1 MPSVSPSSDPV
12 GPNTTTSARSK
23 HAQSPSSESVLLR
36 RILLPLVGLTICV
49 LTYAYGVHMRRD
61 IVFDEIGLQNPVY
74 TFYTTGH
81 MTYPMHGQPDFM
93 VVHPPTHYAITA
105 VLMKFGLPLF
115 TAAAIPLV
123 VLSAILALVILT
135 GAYSTLEATA
145 LLLAYFV
152 ALTTWSEFYT
162 LRPDLHV
169 SAAWFTA
176 LVTLESARRGEWHS
190 GRLFL
195 GSALAVL
202 TASVHYWGVSALLLP
217 LIYGALMVRTR
228 GLRRSRRQIVSIA
241 AGGCLVGIPFLVWF
255 IPLRGPIMEMV
266 SSVQSGGTPLNAF
279 KRHLASYHEFALRLP
294 HTWMTRA
301 LASVVSAPVLL
312 SGVPAVFVAV
322 PLLVWKKETR
332 WLALAG
338 ALLPLFVLFFSQG
351 KQVGYT
357 GYFTPE
363 FMLLFAAILIAFF
376 SLTEKA
382 RPRIVGRTGWTA
394 GVIVVVSL
402 LAFSGVP
409 TSMGNA
415 WVWTE
420 QLDALD
426 VIRGA
431 ARRVIGSRAV
441 VAVTSAGVWFTGGG
455 TFVWHA
461 FNELVA
467 ANRQHAD
474 VKAMLAPMDA
484 IVLDTNWW
492 VAEKNLAPTGTW
504 YTDRLLNLKG
514 FVLPNGANT
523 RYMMHLF
530 LTAQPVD
537 SVHGFFVNDD
547 GGAEFVENANGTTMV
562 SVLVC
567 DHTPRLNGFSQA
579 FYRFSFAY
587 DREPAPD
594 SPSIV
599 VFGTTAPDP
608 TPEVAGCAVRDR
620 HLGLLRP
627 VGLAEL
633 RADAS
638 PGPPIQ
644 FFFKRTEALASA
656 GRVQSGAAAG
666 QPPRISERVSRSE
679 GSLARADDRRAA
691 SIELR
696 PESAPRH

>member
-1 MPSVSPSSDPV
+1 
-12 GPNTTTSARSK
+12 
-23 HAQSPSSESVLLR
+23 
-36 RILLPLVGLTICV
+36 LPLVALTMCV
-49 LTYAYGVHMRRD
+49 LTYAYGVHMRRE

-81 MTYPMHGQPDFM
+81 MTYPMHGQPDYM

-105 VLMKFGLPLF
+105 MLMKLGLPLF

-123 VLSAILALVILT
+123 VLSAILALVVLT
-135 GAYSTLEATA
+135 GAYSAVEATA

-152 ALTTWSEFYT
+152 ALTTWSDFYT

-176 LVTLESARRGEWHS
+176 LVTLESARRGGWHS

-202 TASVHYWGVSALLLP
+202 AASVHYWGVSALLLP
-217 LIYGALMVRTR
+217 LIYGTLMVWTR
-228 GLRRSRRQIVSIA
+228 GLRCSGRQIVSIA
-241 AGGCLVGIPFLVWF
+241 AGGCLVGIPFLAWF

-266 SSVQSGGTPLNAF
+266 NSVQGGGTPLDAF

-294 HTWMTRA
+294 YTWIARA
-301 LASVVSAPVLL
+301 LTSVL
-312 SGVPAVFVAV
+312 SWPALVPGVPAVFLAV
-322 PLLVWKKETR
+322 PLLVWNKEMR
-332 WLALAG
+332 ALVLAG

-363 FMLLFAAILIAFF
+363 FMLLFASILIVSFT
-376 SLTEKA
+376 LLQRV
-382 RPRIVGRTGWTA
+382 RPPVVGSTAWTA
-394 GVIVVVSL
+394 GLIVVVSL
-402 LAFSGVP
+402 LAFGGVP
-409 TSMGNA
+409 TTMGNS

-420 QLDALD
+420 RLDALD

-431 ARRVIGSRAV
+431 AHRVVGSRAV

-455 TFVWHA
+455 TFVWNA
-461 FNELVA
+461 FNDLVE
-467 ANRQHAD
+467 ANRHGDD

-492 VAEKNLAPTGTW
+492 NARKDLAPTGTW
-504 YTDRLLNLKG
+504 YANRLLNLKG
-514 FVLPNGANT
+514 FVLPNGRTT
-523 RYMMHLF
+523 RDLIQLF
-530 LTAQPVD
+530 LTAAPADTVYG
-537 SVHGFFVNDD
+537 VFVNDD
-547 GGAEFVENANGTTMV
+547 GADEFVEEANGTTMV

-567 DHTPRLNGFSQA
+567 NNTPRLKTFSPA
-579 FYRFSFAY
+579 FYRFPFAY

-599 VFGTTAPDP
+599 VLGGSASGSAPAAP
-608 TPEVAGCAVRDR
+608 GCVVRDR
-620 HLGLLRP
+620 HLGRLRP
-627 VGLAEL
+627 VSLAEL
-633 RADAS
+633 RTDAS
-638 PGPPIQ
+638 LGPPIQ
-644 FFFKRTEALASA
+644 FFFKRSEALASA
-656 GRVQSGAAAG
+656 GRAPRAAAAV
-666 QPPRISERVSRSE
+666 QPPRISERVSRSG